1 MRNIGKAGEQPNP
14 FLIVHIYCSS
24 YQRRLPFKLSLLIH
38 PHLSLRALSGGLGR
52 SLRVLR
58 LSDNGLSSL
67 PVSLFGGEGGPPPP
81 PPPSSE
87 EEDGGLSL
95 RELYLSNNSLAG
107 LPSALL
113 GRLGHRLLV
122 LNLSGNAVSNAWVN
136 TRHSPF
142 AALTHLAAL
151 DLSGNRMAF
160 LPERALVSLTSKLYE
175 RSSFEVFLPLYN
187 LAGVYVKRN
196 HHHQLC
202 CKKTFFQKGFLTL
215 FILSKDNIFLKK
227 VITHFAF
234 TQINPPLFFPRMASP
249 PCRP

>member
-1 MRNIGKAGEQPNP
+1 MFRFLKNLFLVSNIIFLFPPN
-14 FLIVHIYCSS
+14 
-24 YQRRLPFKLSLLIH
+24 
-38 PHLSLRALSGGLGR
+38 RALSGGLGR

-81 PPPSSE
+81 PSSSE

-160 LPERALVSLTSKLYE
+160 LPERALVRVWHPSYM
-175 RSSFEVFLPLYN
+175 N
-187 LAGVYVKRN
+187 GVLLK
-196 HHHQLC
+196 
-202 CKKTFFQKGFLTL
+202 FFCHCT
-215 FILSKDNIFLKK
+215 I
-227 VITHFAF
+227 
-234 TQINPPLFFPRMASP
+234 
-249 PCRP
+249 